1 MNWEITYGSDF
12 SLSLEESNTSASSYH
27 PLECQLMIDYLKI
40 GRNINHAPYLTWNDT
55 FESCESIY
63 KSFGDLKRIIDIRPD
78 LEESLHAYLKNNR
91 LTYILDKVIL
101 GSLQLLE
108 MTSNLFVFNKFH
120 NMSLLVEYVFEFA
133 QVYSIQINDQI
144 IINLIAILESYR
156 HLENQFFTN
165 IQLQILEKKPRGINK
180 IILVILSYTYPTL
193 TLFKFLQQQLINEES
208 DTRRIS
214 QLLKDYSVLLEN
226 LRMKV
231 EHDYDEVI
239 ELEEIKYQIET
250 MIVYILRSSYHRN
263 NWYIFQQ
270 IQIDFKELFPGS
282 YFNDDTRFI
291 TPAFNSDLEPNQELV
306 APWLRDFFDTPPEEI
321 VVQQQQQQ
329 ENEENDNVIEQSTLL
344 SVKLIVD
351 ESPRVHKVS
360 PILNKFKSKI
370 SRIFVRHH
378 HK

>member
-1 MNWEITYGSDF
+1 MNWEMTYSSDF

-40 GRNINHAPYLTWNDT
+40 GRNINDAPYLTWNDT

-63 KSFGDLKRIIDIRPD
+63 KSFGDLKKIIDIRPD

-108 MTSNLFVFNKFH
+108 MTSNLFIFNKFH

-133 QVYSIQINDQI
+133 QLYAIQINDQI
-144 IINLIAILESYR
+144 IVNLIAVLESYR
-156 HLENQFFTN
+156 HLENQYFTN
-165 IQLQILEKKPRGINK
+165 IQLQILEKKPRGVNK

-193 TLFKFLQQQLINEES
+193 TLFKFLQQQLINEEG
-208 DTRRIS
+208 DNRRIS

-231 EHDYDEVI
+231 DHDYDEVI

-250 MIVYILRSSYHRN
+250 MIAYILRSSYHRY

-270 IQIDFKELFPGS
+270 IQTDFKELFPDS

-291 TPAFNSDLEPNQELV
+291 TPAFNSDLEPNQEHV
-306 APWLRDFFDTPPEEI
+306 APWLRDFFETPPEE
-321 VVQQQQQQ
+321 VVQQKQQQ
-329 ENEENDNVIEQSTLL
+329 ENEENDKVIEQSTLL
-344 SVKLIVD
+344 NAKLIVD

-360 PILNKFKSKI
+360 PILNKFKSKL

-378 HK
+378 HR

>member
-1 MNWEITYGSDF
+1 MTYSSDF

-40 GRNINHAPYLTWNDT
+40 GRNINDAPYLTWNDT

-63 KSFGDLKRIIDIRPD
+63 KSFGDLKKIIDIRPD

-108 MTSNLFVFNKFH
+108 MTSNLFIFNKFH

-133 QVYSIQINDQI
+133 QLYAIQINDQI
-144 IINLIAILESYR
+144 IVNLIAVLESYR
-156 HLENQFFTN
+156 HLENQYFTN
-165 IQLQILEKKPRGINK
+165 IQLQILEKKPRGVNK

-193 TLFKFLQQQLINEES
+193 TLFKFLQQQLINEEG
-208 DTRRIS
+208 DNRRIS

-231 EHDYDEVI
+231 DHDYDEVI

-250 MIVYILRSSYHRN
+250 MIAYILRSSYHRY

-270 IQIDFKELFPGS
+270 IQTDFKELFPDS

-291 TPAFNSDLEPNQELV
+291 TPAFNSDLEPNQEHV
-306 APWLRDFFDTPPEEI
+306 APWLRDFFETPPEE
-321 VVQQQQQQ
+321 VVQQKQQQ
-329 ENEENDNVIEQSTLL
+329 ENEENDKVIEQSTLL
-344 SVKLIVD
+344 NAKLIVD

-360 PILNKFKSKI
+360 PILNKFKSKL

-378 HK
+378 HR